1 MIVRHAAALLRHA
14 AFLATRSLRH
24 AWKRSALLALVVGLS
39 LGVPVAISTLLDT
52 ASSDMRT
59 RGAIAPLVLGAK
71 GSESDLVFG
80 ALFFATRAPDGL
92 AMRDLARVEARE
104 GIASREG
111 SSPLSSPLA
120 SAVPFALGATARKVP
135 VVGTTIDYFD
145 RRGLA
150 PARGAMFATISDC
163 VVGADAARALDLA
176 PGAKL
181 FTDPESLSS
190 LAGVFPLEL
199 RVVGV
204 LPRTGSPDDGVLF
217 VDLPTMWTIRGLG
230 HRHDDPAEANARA
243 PGALMAQDGANA
255 IAGEALKIE
264 RGASDAPA
272 PDFHFHGSSDEFPI
286 DAALVFPRD
295 AKAQAMLLGRFTG
308 SDERLQLVRPDQFIE
323 RVLDR
328 IFGVGR
334 VLGAVAAAAALFVA
348 LVAATAFALSIRL
361 RADELALMKRLGAS
375 RARVASFL
383 AVEAVFLLVA
393 AVAIAGAVALF
404 APRLAPFVLRVASG
418 A

>member
-1 MIVRHAAALLRHA
+1 
-14 AFLATRSLRH
+14 
-24 AWKRSALLALVVGLS
+24 
-39 LGVPVAISTLLDT
+39 
-52 ASSDMRT
+52 
-59 RGAIAPLVLGAK
+59 
-71 GSESDLVFG
+71 
-80 ALFFATRAPDGL
+80 
-92 AMRDLARVEARE
+92 VEARE
-104 GIASREG
+104 RNASPEG
-111 SSPLSSPLA
+111 TASVATPLA

-145 RRGLA
+145 CRGLA

-163 VVGADAARALDLA
+163 VVGADAASALDLA

-393 AVAIAGAVALF
+393 AVAIAGAVALL
-404 APRLAPFVLRVASG
+404 APRLAPLVLRVASG

>member
-39 LGVPVAISTLLDT
+39 LGVPAAISTLLET

-92 AMRDLARVEARE
+92 AMRDLARVEARVE
-104 GIASREG
+104 ARE
-111 SSPLSSPLA
+111 SNAPVATPLA

-135 VVGTTIDYFD
+135 VIGTTIDYFD

-163 VVGADAARALDLA
+163 VVGADAASALDLA

>member
-1 MIVRHAAALLRHA
+1 VRRGGARVRHRQ
-14 AFLATRSLRH
+14 
-24 AWKRSALLALVVGLS
+24 
-39 LGVPVAISTLLDT
+39 
-52 ASSDMRT
+52 
-59 RGAIAPLVLGAK
+59 
-71 GSESDLVFG
+71 
-80 ALFFATRAPDGL
+80 
-92 AMRDLARVEARE
+92 
-104 GIASREG
+104 
-111 SSPLSSPLA
+111 
-120 SAVPFALGATARKVP
+120 
-135 VVGTTIDYFD
+135 
-145 RRGLA
+145 
-150 PARGAMFATISDC
+150 
-163 VVGADAARALDLA
+163 
-176 PGAKL
+176 
-181 FTDPESLSS
+181 
-190 LAGVFPLEL
+190 EL

-334 VLGAVAAAAALFVA
+334 VLGSVAAAAALFVA

-383 AVEAVFLLVA
+383 AVEAMFLLVA

-404 APRLAPFVLRVASG
+404 APRLRAARAGEGERPRAVRVGLALVAAYVQTVSGFALGLIVMGAVGAFDLAPIAFTALVVSAISLVNVVSALWGRWHQVDRQILQIAAAAMVPAVLGGLAPELRSAEVQADRQSG
-418 A
+418 RAK

>member
-1 MIVRHAAALLRHA
+1 
-14 AFLATRSLRH
+14 
-24 AWKRSALLALVVGLS
+24 
-39 LGVPVAISTLLDT
+39 
-52 ASSDMRT
+52 
-59 RGAIAPLVLGAK
+59 
-71 GSESDLVFG
+71 
-80 ALFFATRAPDGL
+80 
-92 AMRDLARVEARE
+92 
-104 GIASREG
+104 
-111 SSPLSSPLA
+111 
-120 SAVPFALGATARKVP
+120 
-135 VVGTTIDYFD
+135 
-145 RRGLA
+145 
-150 PARGAMFATISDC
+150 
-163 VVGADAARALDLA
+163 
-176 PGAKL
+176 
-181 FTDPESLSS
+181 
-190 LAGVFPLEL
+190 
-199 RVVGV
+199 
-204 LPRTGSPDDGVLF
+204 
-217 VDLPTMWTIRGLG
+217 
-230 HRHDDPAEANARA
+230 
-243 PGALMAQDGANA
+243 
-255 IAGEALKIE
+255 
-264 RGASDAPA
+264 
-272 PDFHFHGSSDEFPI
+272 
-286 DAALVFPRD
+286 LVFPRD